1 MFDRSDL
8 PHCQPPHMIWD
19 CPKVS
24 ARSCLVE
31 CVNSPG
37 GPASGRIGGRWGMA
51 GPESLL
57 RASAG
62 GAAHELAYA
71 DIAGHDVREEHLVAG
86 ELRELH
92 PSSDPAVGMLEG
104 SLALQPDDQQLE
116 LASRDQQDTVAGFAV
131 PARRRFAL
139 SSLRYVLVLAGVDA
153 LIGGVA
159 AALPASLSDTLYAY
173 QAVPLLC
180 VIGLLFWPAAIAV
193 SRGYRRSRIGVG
205 SDEFRAVL
213 LAGSVMVVACAL
225 PAGFLVIRN
234 EALSPD
240 LGMASPL
247 FALLSA
253 VVVGTPIAV
262 VLSLTSRV
270 FARKLLRRLQR
281 QGRSIRHVIVAGN
294 SAAAQQLIERIER
307 EPHAGMKIIG
317 LCLPSE
323 ELPQPVDDGI
333 PVLGNLD
340 QVADVVRALGCDAV
354 AVTSDDTTRCN
365 YLRKVAWSLEG
376 SDVELLVDPGLDD
389 VAGPRL
395 RIRPLPGLP
404 LVHVAEPHFTG
415 WRRLIKRVGDVVLT
429 SFGLVV
435 IAPVML
441 VITAL
446 IKLQDGGPVIF
457 RQTRVGRGGELFT
470 LLKFRSM
477 VIDAEARKVDLLAL
491 NEGHGALFKLRDD
504 PRITRLGRFLRAFS
518 LDELPQLFNVLRGS
532 MSLVGPRPH
541 LAHEVAQM
549 PQDAQRRSLVPPG
562 VTGLWQ
568 VSGRSDLEEED
579 AIRLD
584 LRYVENWSLTYD
596 LQILWKT
603 ASAVLARRGAR

>member
-1 MFDRSDL
+1 
-8 PHCQPPHMIWD
+8 
-19 CPKVS
+19 
-24 ARSCLVE
+24 
-31 CVNSPG
+31 
-37 GPASGRIGGRWGMA
+37 MA

-57 RASAG
+57 RKSGG

-71 DIAGHDVREEHLVAG
+71 DIAGQDVREEHLVAG

-92 PSSDPAVGMLEG
+92 PISDPAVGMLEG
-104 SLALQPDDQQLE
+104 SLALQPDDQQP
-116 LASRDQQDTVAGFAV
+116 AGHDQQETIAGFAV
-131 PARRRFAL
+131 PVPARQRFAL
-139 SSLRYVLVLAGVDA
+139 WSLRYLLVLAGADA

-159 AALPASLSDTLYAY
+159 AAIPASLSDTLYAY

-180 VIGLLFWPAAIAV
+180 VIGLFFWPAAIGV
-193 SRGYRRSRIGVG
+193 SRGYRRAQIGVG
-205 SDEFRAVL
+205 SDEFRSVM
-213 LAGSVMVVACAL
+213 LAGSIMVVACAL

-240 LGMASPL
+240 FGMASPL
-247 FALLSA
+247 FALLS
-253 VVVGTPIAV
+253 VLVVGTPIAV
-262 VLSLTSRV
+262 ALSLMVRL
-270 FARKLLRRLQR
+270 FARKLQRRLQT
-281 QGRSIRHVIVAGN
+281 QGRITRHVVVAGS

-307 EPHAGMKIIG
+307 EPHSGMTIMG

-323 ELPQPVDDGI
+323 ELPRPVVDGI

-340 QVADVVRALGCDAV
+340 QVADVVRTLGCDAV
-354 AVTSDDTTRCN
+354 AVTSDNVTRHS
-365 YLRKVAWSLEG
+365 YLRQLRWSLEG
-376 SDVELLVDPGLDD
+376 AGVELLVDPGLEE

-395 RIRPLPGLP
+395 QIRPLTGSP
-404 LVHVAEPHFTG
+404 LVHVAEPHLTG
-415 WRRLIKRVGDVVLT
+415 WRRLIKRVSDVVLT

-435 IAPVML
+435 VAPVML

-457 RQTRVGRGGELFT
+457 RQTRVGRGGQLFT

-477 VIDAEARKVDLLAL
+477 VIDAEARKLDLLAL
-491 NEGHGALFKLRDD
+491 NEGHGALFKLRND

-541 LAHEVAQM
+541 LEHEIAQM
-549 PQDAQRRSLVPPG
+549 PHDAYRRLLVTPG

-568 VSGRSDLEEED
+568 VSGRSDLHEED
-579 AIRLD
+579 GMRLD
-584 LRYVENWSLTYD
+584 LRYVENWSLMYD

>member
-1 MFDRSDL
+1 
-8 PHCQPPHMIWD
+8 
-19 CPKVS
+19 
-24 ARSCLVE
+24 
-31 CVNSPG
+31 
-37 GPASGRIGGRWGMA
+37 MA
-51 GPESLL
+51 GPESLQ

-62 GAAHELAYA
+62 GAADELVYVDTARP
-71 DIAGHDVREEHLVAG
+71 DVREEHPGAYEVW
-86 ELRELH
+86 ELH
-92 PSSDPAVGMLEG
+92 PSSDSDPTVRMVEG
-104 SLALQPDDQQLE
+104 SLALQPDDPRP
-116 LASRDQQDTVAGFAV
+116 ADHHQQDKVAGFAV
-131 PARRRFAL
+131 PVPPRQHFAL
-139 SSLRYVLVLAGVDA
+139 WSTRYVLVLTGVDA
-153 LIGGVA
+153 FIGGIA
-159 AALPASLSDTLYAY
+159 AAIPASLSDTLYAY

-180 VIGLLFWPAAIAV
+180 VIGLLFWPAAIGV
-193 SRGYRRSRIGVG
+193 SRGYRRTRIGVG

-213 LAGSVMVVACAL
+213 LAGSIMVVACAL

-234 EALSPD
+234 DAHSPD
-240 LGMASPL
+240 LGMGSPL

-253 VVVGTPIAV
+253 LVVGAPIAV
-262 VLSLTSRV
+262 VLGLMARLL
-270 FARKLLRRLQR
+270 ARKLQRRLQT
-281 QGRSIRHVIVAGN
+281 QGRIIRHVVVAGSS
-294 SAAAQQLIERIER
+294 SAAHQLIERIQR
-307 EPHAGMKIIG
+307 EPHAGMKIVG

-323 ELPQPVDDGI
+323 ELPRPVVGGI

-340 QVADVVRALGCDAV
+340 QVADAARTVGCDAV
-354 AVTSDDTTRCN
+354 VATSDDTTRCT

-376 SDVELLVDPGLDD
+376 ADVELLVDPGLDD

-395 RIRPLPGLP
+395 HIRTVPGLP
-404 LVHVAEPHFTG
+404 LVHVAEPQFTG
-415 WRRLIKRVGDVVLT
+415 WRRLIKRISDVVLT
-429 SFGLVV
+429 LVGIVV

-457 RQTRVGRGGELFT
+457 RQTRVGRGGQLFT

-477 VIDAEARKVDLLAL
+477 VMDAEARKLDLLAL

-504 PRITRLGRFLRAFS
+504 PRITRVGRFLRAFS

-549 PQDAQRRSLVPPG
+549 PQEAQRRSLVPPG
-562 VTGLWQ
+562 LTGLWQ

-584 LRYVENWSLTYD
+584 LRYVENWSLTFD

>member
-1 MFDRSDL
+1 
-8 PHCQPPHMIWD
+8 
-19 CPKVS
+19 
-24 ARSCLVE
+24 
-31 CVNSPG
+31 
-37 GPASGRIGGRWGMA
+37 MA
-51 GPESLL
+51 GPESVL
-57 RASAG
+57 RASGA
-62 GAAHELAYA
+62 GAAHELAHA
-71 DIAGHDVREEHLVAG
+71 DIARTDLAEEHFLAYEV
-86 ELRELH
+86 RELH
-92 PSSDPAVGMLEG
+92 PNSGSDRAVGMLDG
-104 SLALQPDDQQLE
+104 SLALQPADQHLGRHVQP
-116 LASRDQQDTVAGFAV
+116 DTVAGIAVPV
-131 PARRRFAL
+131 PARERFGL
-139 SSLRYVLVLAGVDA
+139 WSLRYILVLAGVDA

-159 AALPASLSDTLYAY
+159 AAIPASVSDTLYAY

-180 VIGLLFWPAAIAV
+180 AIGLLFWPLAIGV
-193 SRGYRRSRIGVG
+193 SRGYHRARIGVG

-213 LAGSVMVVACAL
+213 LAGSVVVVACAL

-240 LGMASPL
+240 LGMASPV

-253 VVVGTPIAV
+253 LVVGTPIAV
-262 VLSLTSRV
+262 VLSLMSHV
-270 FARKLLRRLQR
+270 FARKLLRRMQR
-281 QGRSIRHVIVAGN
+281 QGRSIRHVVVAGSG
-294 SAAAQQLIERIER
+294 SAAEQLIERIQR
-307 EPHAGMKIIG
+307 EPHSGMKIIG

-323 ELPQPVDDGI
+323 ELPRPVVDGI

-340 QVADVVRALGCDAV
+340 QVAEVVRALGCDAV
-354 AVTSDDTTRCN
+354 TVTSDDTTRRD

-376 SDVELLVDPGLDD
+376 SDVELLVDAGLED
-389 VAGPRL
+389 VVGPRL
-395 RIRPLPGLP
+395 HIRSHTGFP
-404 LVHVAEPHFTG
+404 LVHVAEPHFSG
-415 WRRLIKRVGDVVLT
+415 WRRVIKRISDVVLT

-477 VIDAEARKVDLLAL
+477 VINAEARKVDLLAL

-541 LAHEVAQM
+541 LAYEVAQM
-549 PQDAQRRSLVPPG
+549 PQEAQRRSLVPPG

-579 AIRLD
+579 AINLD